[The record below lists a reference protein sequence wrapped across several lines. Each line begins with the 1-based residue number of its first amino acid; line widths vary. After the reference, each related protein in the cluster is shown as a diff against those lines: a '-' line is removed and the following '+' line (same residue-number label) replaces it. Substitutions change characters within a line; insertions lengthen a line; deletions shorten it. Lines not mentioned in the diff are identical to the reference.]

1 MSGRLVA
8 TTPASRSQIPPL
20 SDPWVAVLRHQT
32 IPVVSYP
39 YEWCFSMLQDAALL
53 QIDLL
58 LAALDEGMTLKDATP
73 FNIQWIGTRPVFI
86 DIGSFTAAAPGEP
99 WAGYR
104 QFCETFLYPL
114 FLPAYKDVPFHP
126 WLRGLLSKL
135 QSSYESTH
143 RNVRKDLR
151 AAGFNAALITHNVR
165 RMRQLVERLTWRRA
179 RSTWSEYADGN
190 TYDQTDR
197 VRKKQFVLRAA
208 RSAHRACVWG
218 LGCNTGEYS
227 RAVSACAESR
237 HRHRCRPS
245 GHRTPVSCVEG

>member
-1 MSGRLVA
+1 
-8 TTPASRSQIPPL
+8 
-20 SDPWVAVLRHQT
+20 
-32 IPVVSYP
+32 
-39 YEWCFSMLQDAALL
+39 MLQDAALL

-104 QFCETFLYPL
+104 QFCEMFLYPL
-114 FLPAYKDVPFHP
+114 FLQAYKDVPFHP
-126 WLRGLLSKL
+126 WLRGSLEGVEAGHINRLMSARDRLRPGVFPHVYLLSKF
-135 QSSYESTH
+135 QARYASTH

-151 AAGFNAALITHNVR
+151 AAGFTAALITHNVR
-165 RMRQLVERLTWRRA
+165 RMRHLVARLTWRRA

-197 VRKKQFVLRAA
+197 ARKKQFVLRAA
-208 RSAHRACVWG
+208 RSAHARVRVG
-218 LGCNTGEYS
+218 P
-227 RAVSACAESR
+227 RV
-237 HRHRCRPS
+237 
-245 GHRTPVSCVEG
+245 